1 LNESNG
7 SFDCSNSDN
16 LVCYPAFTPYPIPGY
31 NKAMADF
38 NVYKLGRVPYRK
50 ALDLQLE
57 LLEMRKNGEIGDTL
71 LLLEHPHTLTIGRR
85 GNMGNLLAAKD
96 YLSKAGIHFEAISR
110 GGDITYHGPGQL
122 VGYPIMDLNEM
133 GRDIHKY
140 LRNLEET
147 IIVSL
152 EDFGIRARRIKGVT
166 GVWVK
171 WHKIASIGVGI
182 KRWITYHGFALN
194 VNTDLSYFDMIVPCG
209 IQNVQMTSIQRWS
222 SRKDEVDMTKVEES
236 IIKAYSHVYDTTH
249 SNTIIIHSEYG
260 DESIDSDFLSGILKK
275 LGD

>member
-1 LNESNG
+1 
-7 SFDCSNSDN
+7 
-16 LVCYPAFTPYPIPGY
+16 
-31 NKAMADF
+31 MADF
-38 NVYKLGRVPYRK
+38 KVYKLGRVPYKK

-57 LLEMRKNGEIGDTL
+57 LLEMRKNGKIGDTL

-85 GNMGNLLAAKD
+85 GDMGNLLAARD
-96 YLSKAGIHFEAISR
+96 YLSEAGIHFEMVSR

-122 VGYPIMDLNEM
+122 VGYPIMDLSGM
-133 GRDIHKY
+133 GRDVHKY

-152 EDFGIRARRIKGVT
+152 DYYGIRARRIKGVT

-209 IQNVQMTSIQRWS
+209 IENVQMTSIQRWLAD
-222 SRKDEVDMTKVEES
+222 KNEIDMGRVEES
-236 IIKAYSHVYDTTH
+236 IIKAISHVFNITP
-249 SNTIIIHSEYG
+249 SNIITFDRNKT
-260 DESIDSDFLSGILKK
+260 DEDIDIDLLSGIREKI
-275 LGD
+275 GE